1 MRVMLLEDNSDM
13 SELIAD
19 ALAMEGHAV
28 DSGRTGAEGIE
39 VLTRN
44 PPPDVIVTDLVMPI
58 MDGVAFVTWLRAHP
72 RLHKIPC
79 VMISGDPSDRERALA
94 SGADAFLIKPFRYGD
109 LRRVMDHFVGR

>member
-1 MRVMLLEDNSDM
+1 MLLEDNSDM
-13 SELIAD
+13 SELISD

-28 DSGRTGAEGIE
+28 DSGRTGADGIE

-72 RLHKIPC
+72 RLHTIPC

-109 LRRVMDHFVGR
+109 LRRVMDSFVRD